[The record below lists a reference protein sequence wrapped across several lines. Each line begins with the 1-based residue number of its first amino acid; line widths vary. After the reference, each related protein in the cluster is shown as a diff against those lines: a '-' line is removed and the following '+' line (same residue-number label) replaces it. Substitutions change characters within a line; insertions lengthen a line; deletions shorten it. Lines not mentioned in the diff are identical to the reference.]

1 MVDGTVIQVEKA
13 SKKFTRSIKR
23 TMLYGSVDLFKSFVG
38 VEPKTSTL
46 RKGEFWSLRDISFEL
61 KKGETLGLIGNNG
74 SGKSTLLRLLNG
86 IFPPD
91 KGKITVKGK
100 IGALIAV
107 GAGFHPHL
115 SGREN
120 IYLNGVIL
128 GMSKAEIDAKAES
141 IIDFAEIG
149 DFIDAPV
156 STYSSGMNVRLG
168 FAIAIHADIDVL
180 LADEVLAVGDL
191 GFQLKCFNKIG
202 ELRKKGVSTI
212 LVAHNMHTISTFCTS
227 LYLLDKGEGKY
238 YSDVEEGI
246 SAYKD
251 EFLDG
256 LNSDGEI
263 EKVNTG
269 NEDFIVKEVTFQN
282 YDSGEIKIKSGES
295 IQIEIDYES
304 KEDMDLEI
312 DTLIYLPIP
321 FNVPYFQGTNKSFKR
336 PLNVTKGKG
345 KLIVTVENINLNN
358 FKGYFSISIWKGNRS
373 EILFWWRNIPV
384 KVKGSAL
391 LTGWSSYNVNYNI
404 KND

>member
-1 MVDGTVIQVEKA
+1 MDENTVIKVDNV

-23 TMLYGSVDLFKSFVG
+23 TMLYGSADLFKSFVG
-38 VEPKTSTL
+38 IKPETQIL
-46 RKGEFWSLRDISFEL
+46 RKGEFWSLKNISFEL

-91 KGKITVKGK
+91 KGKIMVKGK

-120 IYLNGVIL
+120 IYLNGAIL
-128 GMSKAEIDAKAES
+128 GMKRTEIESKIES

-168 FAIAIHADIDVL
+168 FAIAIHADIDIL

-202 ELRKKGVSTI
+202 ELRGKGVSTI

-227 LYLLDKGEGKY
+227 LYLLDKGEGKFY
-238 YSDVEEGI
+238 QDVEEGI

-251 EFLDG
+251 EFLNG
-256 LNSDGEI
+256 LDSEGQI

-269 NEDFIVKEVTFQN
+269 TSDFIVTDVNFTNFDN
-282 YDSGEIKIKSGES
+282 GEIKIRTGED
-295 IQIEIDYES
+295 IQIEIEYES
-304 KEDMDLEI
+304 QFESEIEI

-321 FNVPYFQGTNKSFKR
+321 FNVPFFQGTNKSFKQ
-336 PLNVTKGKG
+336 PLKISKGKG
-345 KLIVTVENINLNN
+345 KLIVAVENINLNN
-358 FKGYFSISIWKGNRS
+358 FKGYFSISVWKGHRS

-384 KVKGSAL
+384 KVKGKSL
-391 LTGWSSYNVNYNI
+391 LTGWSSFEVKYLI
-404 KND
+404 KEK